1 MISIRGADKNFDPDG
16 RVSLPSQNKHF
27 ADKAFIVTIK
37 ASTWELHTHYW
48 PLPGVGQFIL
58 PLFSSIVAST
68 IKISDLRLV
77 GMTALSEV
85 GGLLETEDRKFLK
98 DAKSLSTFLLRPGD
112 VLWLPAGT
120 VPLATGWQEKD
131 DAPEKSTCLVIPFF
145 QKKEALSKVTS
156 DDKTDIKQFIE
167 IILHDNKTSLTWSGS
182 EPTITQWIAD
192 AFA

>member
-1 MISIRGADKNFDPDG
+1 M
-16 RVSLPSQNKHF
+16 
-27 ADKAFIVTIK
+27 
-37 ASTWELHTHYW
+37 
-48 PLPGVGQFIL
+48 PGVGQFIL
-58 PLFSSIVAST
+58 PLFSSILAST

-85 GGLLETEDRKFLK
+85 EYRKFLK
-98 DAKSLSTFLLRPGD
+98 DAKSSSTFLLRPGD
-112 VLWLPAGT
+112 VLWLLAGT
-120 VPLATGWQEKD
+120 VPLDTGWQEKD

-156 DDKTDIKQFIE
+156 NDKIDIKQFIE
-167 IILHDNKTSLTWSGS
+167 IILHDNKKSPTWSGH